1 MDLTAALLAARAESG
16 AAEVLEA
23 DEIVEVGGPEAG
35 PSTKSASEHSSARQ
49 PSALARD
56 AACPISTE

>member
-23 DEIVEVGGPEAG
+23 DEIVEVRGPEAG
-35 PSTKSASEHSSARQ
+35 PSVPGAAR
-49 PSALARD
+49 
-56 AACPISTE
+56 